1 MATPP
6 IFVIGC
12 PRSGTTLLSEL
23 LAKTRWGSPVETH
36 FITKYQKRLHD
47 YGDLS
52 EFANFS
58 HLVQDILK
66 ERPVMQ
72 WGMEVD
78 IQAFYEQM
86 PDFSFASICDQVV
99 RQRKGKE
106 WGDKTPHYI
115 TELKILTALFP
126 ESKYLYIVRDGR
138 DVALSLLQKPWGPN
152 NVHGC
157 AHYWA
162 ACNQE
167 SEALSELRKR
177 KQVYQLRYED
187 LLDTPQTVIAQV
199 FDFLGEPPLSEAD
212 MAATCSPIK
221 AGNYGKWQKR
231 MTAEQIR
238 LFETVCGDTLKRF
251 GYDTSHPQGQV
262 PSVEASL
269 YEWADKALWAKHMV
283 RENVIDTVK
292 IKLLGKDPFGE

>member
-23 LAKTRWGSPVETH
+23 LAKTRWDSPVETH
-36 FITKYQKRLHD
+36 FITKYHKRLNS
-47 YGDLS
+47 YGELS

-58 HLVQDILK
+58 RLVSDILQ

-72 WGMEVD
+72 WGMSVD
-78 IQAFYEQM
+78 IRALYESM
-86 PDFSFASICDQVV
+86 PDYRYATICDQIVH
-99 RQRKGKE
+99 QRNGKQ

-115 TELKILTALFP
+115 TELEILTELFP
-126 ESKYLYIVRDGR
+126 DSKYVYIVRDGR

-152 NVHGC
+152 NIYGC
-157 AHYWA
+157 ARYWD

-167 SEALSELRKR
+167 SAALTELRNR
-177 KQVYQLRYED
+177 GQVYQLRYED
-187 LLDTPQTVIAQV
+187 LLDTPQAIITQV
-199 FDFLGEPPLSEAD
+199 FDFLGEPPLSNDD
-212 MAATCSPIK
+212 MAATCAPIK
-221 AGNYGKWQKR
+221 AGNYGKWKTR
-231 MTAEQIR
+231 MNAEQIR
-238 LFETVCGDTLKRF
+238 LFETVCGDALTRF

-262 PSVEASL
+262 SAVQANM

-292 IKLLGKDPFGE
+292 IKLFGMKPFGE